1 MTKKVINIIKLCVG
15 AQNVSELYSWQ
26 KNRII
31 SVANL
36 EDPVTFIITRMRP
49 KKEEELLNGGSI
61 YWVFKGLI
69 LARQKIIGFDN
80 IIGADNIL
88 FPERFNDMMADYLS
102 HVRSKSNV
110 QSVTIPIDNGEEVT
124 IKISE

>member
-15 AQNVSELYSWQ
+15 AQNVSELYNWQ

-49 KKEEELLNGGSI
+49 KKEEDSKWRIDLLGI
-61 YWVFKGLI
+61 QRI
-69 LARQKIIGFDN
+69 N
-80 IIGADNIL
+80 I
-88 FPERFNDMMADYLS
+88 S
-102 HVRSKSNV
+102 
-110 QSVTIPIDNGEEVT
+110 
-124 IKISE
+124 